1 MTTRRGRYGGRF
13 VTGEPDGGNGR
24 DVLLAR
30 VRADAARIEQ
40 ALAFRAAV
48 DGLAARLAAVAPG
61 RATGSRRSRPR
72 RRRSRARRTMPRSWP
87 PTPSSTWSS
96 RGPAATT
103 FVLAGV
109 EDVRLALNDAFAALP
124 ESRRWHER
132 SLAEHAAL
140 VAAVEAG
147 DADAAE
153 AAARMHAASTERGVR
168 ALLRALG

>member
-13 VTGEPDGGNGR
+13 VTGEPDGGSGR

-30 VRADAARIEQ
+30 VRADATRIEQ

-48 DGLAARLAAVAPG
+48 DGLAARLAAERSGGDGTAEVAAAAEAVALAPDDAAFMAADTAFHLALA
-61 RATGSRRSRPR
+61 RAG
-72 RRRSRARRTMPRSWP
+72 AN
-87 PTPSSTWSS
+87 
-96 RGPAATT
+96 A
-103 FVLAGV
+103 FVLAAV

-147 DADAAE
+147 DGDAAE

>member
-40 ALAFRAAV
+40 ALAFREAV
-48 DGLAARLAAVAPG
+48 DGLAARLAAVHRDGDGLGAIAAAAQAVATAPDDAAFMAADTVFHLELA
-61 RATGSRRSRPR
+61 RAGDN
-72 RRRSRARRTMPRSWP
+72 A
-87 PTPSSTWSS
+87 
-96 RGPAATT
+96 

-153 AAARMHAASTERGVR
+153 AAARLHAASTERGVR

>member
-1 MTTRRGRYGGRF
+1 VTTRRGRYGGRF

-30 VRADAARIEQ
+30 VRADASRIEQ

-48 DGLAARLAAVAPG
+48 DGLAARLAAERSGGDGIAAAAEAVAVAPDDAAFMAADTAFHLELA
-61 RATGSRRSRPR
+61 RAG
-72 RRRSRARRTMPRSWP
+72 AN
-87 PTPSSTWSS
+87 
-96 RGPAATT
+96 A
-103 FVLAGV
+103 FVLAAV

-140 VAAVEAG
+140 VAAVDAG
-147 DADAAE
+147 DGAAAE
-153 AAARMHAASTERGVR
+153 AAARTHAASTERGVR